1 MFFSMKSYTGSKSL
15 QLPLAFKSLNILPKK
30 KNEKIANQIIHN
42 TYKIIW
48 NNKYLKHKFQ

>member
-1 MFFSMKSYTGSKSL
+1 MKSYTGSKSL

-30 KNEKIANQIIHN
+30 KNGKIANQIIHN

-48 NNKYLKHKFQ
+48 NNTYLKHKFQ